1 LLLLLLLLLL
11 LPPLPLP
18 LPPPPLLLLSV
29 LLSSLSDS
37 KNQPTRLFSV
47 PAMTVAAPAA
57 RIKRTMSSCAA
68 CSVAASARVSE

>member
-1 LLLLLLLLLL
+1 MNNDLSATSSLNPWALAT
-11 LPPLPLP
+11 
-18 LPPPPLLLLSV
+18 LLLLSV

-37 KNQPTRLFSV
+37 KNQPTRRFSV

-57 RIKRTMSSCAA
+57 RIRRTMSSCAA